1 MSDNKVTENN
11 KKRSNSSE
19 SGVSSRYNLRKR
31 PRYNNKKKDE
41 EEEYEISSSSGS
53 SSSDSE
59 SDSDSDSVS
68 INSDDVSDVDE
79 ESGAEEVS
87 QLKEDDSQRKLKKS
101 IIDKMIN
108 DISNID
114 VKDFNLDNYLSELEN
129 KMNLTDLEKNSKF
142 KHNIVKSSAIEVT
155 NSIIKNLISE
165 IRRTRDEIGDKFN
178 ILEFLQNKL
187 DVMNEL
193 DDLFQ
198 LNTMDMK
205 NGMNTRNQGHDVI
218 LKLMIDPFKFLTS
231 KGINNYYD
239 EEEYEEEDEEYED
252 EENDNKKKK
261 DEYDKKFM
269 SFLQDGVYTPKDD
282 FKYFR
287 DLPKDEKK
295 KYLDTI
301 EDLKNKHRIE
311 KPKILK
317 IIEAETTFNNKSV
330 ILNKFQNFDTL
341 TPFGSEYFK
350 LKTWV
355 DGIMNVPFG
364 VFKNTTVNNKSN
376 KGDIKKYLKS
386 VRNHMD
392 EAVYGHENAKRQ
404 ILQVIAQTI
413 TNPSEGGTII
423 AIQGPPGVGKTQ
435 LIQDGISK
443 ALDRPFEFISLGG
456 ATDSCFLEGHD
467 YTYEGSKWGKIV
479 DVLMRAKCMNPV
491 IFFDELDK
499 VSDTSKGEEI
509 INILTH
515 LTDSTQNHHYHDKYF
530 SGIDFD
536 LSKAIFI
543 FSFNEEW
550 KINKILKDR
559 MYIIRTDGF
568 EMRDKVKIANKYLI
582 PKLIKSVGFDEKD
595 IVFNNQIIEFIIEN
609 YTFEGGVRR
618 LKECLLEIIKEI
630 NLRMLDGSKVNNSK
644 VSIPMI
650 IEEKM
655 LTEDLFK
662 KRRIHT
668 VELIH
673 KNPKVGLVNGLWAN
687 DMGVGGLIPIEAFSI
702 PTNNKLELELTGQQ
716 GEVMQESMRC
726 AKTVAWNILP
736 DQVKRKLNEEW
747 SNFGNTGIHIHCPD
761 GATPKDGPSAGAAIT
776 TAIISLLMKQK
787 VDNTIAMT
795 GEINLKGC
803 ITEIGGLREKLNGA
817 KKAGV
822 KHVLIPKG
830 NIKDLNKIMADE
842 NSPIDS
848 TFKVTPID
856 NIWEVLKICFR
867 KKINVIKY

>member
-59 SDSDSDSVS
+59 SDSVS

-239 EEEYEEEDEEYED
+239 EEEYEDEEEDEEYED
-252 EENDNKKKK
+252 EDNDNKKKK

-269 SFLQDGVYTPKDD
+269 LFLQDGVYTPKDD

-644 VSIPMI
+644 VNIPMI

-856 NIWEVLKICFR
+856 NIWDVLKICFR

>member
-1 MSDNKVTENN
+1 MSDNKVTEN
-11 KKRSNSSE
+11 KKRCISSE
-19 SGVSSRYNLRKR
+19 SEVTSRYNLRKR
-31 PRYNNKKKDE
+31 PRYENKKKDE
-41 EEEYEISSSSGS
+41 DEEYEISSSGS
-53 SSSDSE
+53 SSSDSDSE
-59 SDSDSDSVS
+59 SDTAS
-68 INSDDVSDVDE
+68 INSDDISDVDE
-79 ESGAEEVS
+79 ESGAEEVN

-108 DISNID
+108 DISDID
-114 VKDFNLDNYLSELEN
+114 VKDFNLENYLSELEN

-142 KHNIVKSSAIEVT
+142 KHNIVKSSAIEIT

-165 IRRTRDEIGDKFN
+165 IRRTKDEIGNKFN

-187 DVMNEL
+187 DVMNEI

-198 LNTMDMK
+198 LNTMDFR
-205 NGMNTRNQGHDVI
+205 NGGMNTRNQGQDVI

-239 EEEYEEEDEEYED
+239 QEEEEDEDYEEEDD
-252 EENDNKKKK
+252 NDSKKKK

-287 DLPKDEKK
+287 DLPKEEKK

-317 IIEAETTFNNKSV
+317 IIEADTTFNNKSV

-364 VFKNTTVNNKSN
+364 VFKNTSVSNKSN

-386 VRNHMD
+386 VRSHMD

-413 TNPSEGGTII
+413 TNPSESGSII

-499 VSDTSKGEEI
+499 VSDTAKGEEI

-568 EMRDKVKIANKYLI
+568 EMKDKIKIANRYLI
-582 PKLIKSVGFDEKD
+582 PKLIKSVGFNEND
-595 IVFNNQIIEFIIEN
+595 IKFNNQIIEFIIEN

-618 LKECLLEIIKEI
+618 LKECLLEIVKEV
-630 NLRMLDGSKVNNSK
+630 NLRLLDGSKINNSK
-644 VSIPMI
+644 FNLPLA

-747 SNFGNTGIHIHCPD
+747 TNFGNTGIHIHCPD

-848 TFKVTPID
+848 TFKVSPID
-856 NIWEVLKICFR
+856 NIWDVLNICFR

>member
-1 MSDNKVTENN
+1 MSDNKVTET
-11 KKRSNSSE
+11 KKRSKSSE
-19 SGVSSRYNLRKR
+19 SEVTSRYNLRKR
-31 PRYNNKKKDE
+31 PRYENKKKDE
-41 EEEYEISSSSGS
+41 DEEYEISSSGS
-53 SSSDSE
+53 SSSDS
-59 SDSDSDSVS
+59 DSDSETAS
-68 INSDDVSDVDE
+68 INSDDISDVEEEENGADE
-79 ESGAEEVS
+79 VD

-155 NSIIKNLISE
+155 NSIIKVLISE
-165 IRRTRDEIGDKFN
+165 IRKTRDETGDKFN

-193 DDLFQ
+193 DDIFQ
-198 LNTMDMK
+198 INPMDFR
-205 NGMNTRNQGHDVI
+205 NNMNNRNQGQDVI

-239 EEEYEEEDEEYED
+239 QEEEEDEDYE
-252 EENDNKKKK
+252 EEEDDNKKKK

-287 DLPKDEKK
+287 DLPKEEKK

-364 VFKNTTVNNKSN
+364 VFKNTPVSNKSN

-386 VRNHMD
+386 VRSHMD

-499 VSDTSKGEEI
+499 VSETSKGEEI

-568 EMRDKVKIANKYLI
+568 EMRDKVKIANKYLL
-582 PKLIKSVGFDEKD
+582 PKLIKSVGFNEKD

-618 LKECLLEIIKEI
+618 LKECLLEIVKEI

-644 VSIPMI
+644 VSLPMV

-822 KHVLIPKG
+822 RHVLIPKG

-848 TFKVTPID
+848 TFKVSPID
-856 NIWEVLKICFR
+856 NIWDVLNICFR